1 MINLEQLKAEME
13 KQEEGEETSSV
24 QPASML
30 REFDD
35 PATAATG
42 AVGATMIGV
51 VGYDAIKHGRGEES
65 QRLFQGA
72 TGWAL
77 AICGS
82 LLVGHSLGRLFRGK
96 IAQKEAEDYAK
107 IIEMMEEKK
116 EQEDEEREEKKA
128 EEQKKVNSNRMMLTH
143 PESFNPTPINF
154 GITPGIGEFGSAV
167 GQTLLSYH
175 QNL

>member
-1 MINLEQLKAEME
+1 MINLEKLKAEME
-13 KQEEGEETSSV
+13 KQDEEEETSSV

-35 PATAATG
+35 PTTAATG

-51 VGYDAIKHGRGEES
+51 VGYDAIKHGRGEET

-77 AICGS
+77 AIGGS
-82 LLVGHSLGRLFRGK
+82 LLLGHSLGRLFRGK

-116 EQEDEEREEKKA
+116 EQEDVER
-128 EEQKKVNSNRMMLTH
+128 
-143 PESFNPTPINF
+143 
-154 GITPGIGEFGSAV
+154 
-167 GQTLLSYH
+167 
-175 QNL
+175 

>member
-1 MINLEQLKAEME
+1 MIDLQKLKAEME
-13 KQEEGEETSSV
+13 KQDEEEETSSI
-24 QPASML
+24 QPASIL

-35 PATAATG
+35 PTTAATG

-51 VGYDAIKHGRGEES
+51 VGYDAIKHGRGEET

-77 AICGS
+77 AISGS
-82 LLVGHSLGRLFRGK
+82 LLVGLSLGRLYRGK

-116 EQEDEEREEKKA
+116 EEEEEEREEKKA
-128 EEQKKVNSNRMMLTH
+128 EEQKQANSNRMMLTH
-143 PESFNPTPINF
+143 PQTFNPAPINF
-154 GITPGIGEFGSAV
+154 GITPGIGEFGSAI